1 MFRYAI
7 FDFDGTLAD
16 TGAGVFASVQY
27 ALRSMGEPEL
37 DSETLKYFIGPP
49 LETSFSVKCGLD
61 SERCHEAVEKYREY
75 YSTKGI
81 YELEFFPSTL
91 STLRELK
98 AAGVKTAVGSS
109 KPELFINCILEHFG
123 ISDLFDFVS
132 GATFGEPHADKTVI
146 INRAV
151 NGLGVENLTD
161 AVMVGDRS
169 FDIDGAHGVGLKCI
183 GVLEGGYGDENEFKT
198 AGADWIVDTLADV
211 KDIILNDSKTEQS
224 FGVPAEDELGFFF

>member
-1 MFRYAI
+1 MN
-7 FDFDGTLAD
+7 
-16 TGAGVFASVQY
+16 S
-27 ALRSMGEPEL
+27 
-37 DSETLKYFIGPP
+37 K
-49 LETSFSVKCGLD
+49 
-61 SERCHEAVEKYREY
+61 
-75 YSTKGI
+75 
-81 YELEFFPSTL
+81 FFPSTL

-98 AAGVKTAVGSS
+98 SGGSENGCRLFKAGAFYKR
-109 KPELFINCILEHFG
+109 ILEHFG

-146 INRAV
+146 INRAI
-151 NGLGVENLTD
+151 NGLGVDNLAD

-211 KDIILNDSKTEQS
+211 KDIILK
-224 FGVPAEDELGFFF
+224 

>member
-1 MFRYAI
+1 MFSYAI

-37 DSETLKYFIGPP
+37 DSER
-49 LETSFSVKCGLD
+49 S
-61 SERCHEAVEKYREY
+61 REAVGKYREY

-81 YELEFFPSTL
+81 YELKFFPSTL
-91 STLRELK
+91 SALREIK

-109 KPELFINCILEHFG
+109 KPELFVNRILEHFG
-123 ISDLFDFVS
+123 ISELFDFVS

-146 INRAV
+146 ITRAAE
-151 NGLGVENLTD
+151 GLGIETLSD

-169 FDIDGAHGVGLKCI
+169 FDIDGAHGVGMKCI

-198 AGADWIVDTLADV
+198 AGADWIVNTLADA
-211 KDIILNDSKTEQS
+211 KDIILK
-224 FGVPAEDELGFFF
+224 

>member
-109 KPELFINCILEHFG
+109 KPELFINRILEHFG

-161 AVMVGDRS
+161 AIMVGDRS

-183 GVLEGGYGDENEFKT
+183 GVLEAAT
-198 AGADWIVDTLADV
+198 ATRM
-211 KDIILNDSKTEQS
+211 NSKRQEPT
-224 FGVPAEDELGFFF
+224 G

>member
-1 MFRYAI
+1 MFSYAI

-61 SERCHEAVEKYREY
+61 SERSREAVGKYREY

-91 STLRELK
+91 SALREIK

-109 KPELFINCILEHFG
+109 KPELFVNRILEHFG
-123 ISDLFDFVS
+123 ISELFDFVS

-146 INRAV
+146 ITRAAE
-151 NGLGVENLTD
+151 GLGIENLSD

-169 FDIDGAHGVGLKCI
+169 FDIDGAHGVGMKCI

-198 AGADWIVDTLADV
+198 AGADWIVNTLTDA
-211 KDIILNDSKTEQS
+211 KDIILK
-224 FGVPAEDELGFFF
+224 

>member
-1 MFRYAI
+1 MFSYAI

-61 SERCHEAVEKYREY
+61 GERSREAVGKYREY

-81 YELEFFPSTL
+81 YELKFFPSAL
-91 STLRELK
+91 SALREIK

-109 KPELFINCILEHFG
+109 KPELFVNRILEHFG
-123 ISDLFDFVS
+123 ISELFDFVS

-146 INRAV
+146 ITRAAE
-151 NGLGVENLTD
+151 GLGIENLSN

-169 FDIDGAHGVGLKCI
+169 FDIDGAHGVGMKCI

-198 AGADWIVDTLADV
+198 AGADWIVNTLADA
-211 KDIILNDSKTEQS
+211 KDIILK
-224 FGVPAEDELGFFF
+224 

>member
-1 MFRYAI
+1 MTF
-7 FDFDGTLAD
+7 
-16 TGAGVFASVQY
+16 
-27 ALRSMGEPEL
+27 
-37 DSETLKYFIGPP
+37 K
-49 LETSFSVKCGLD
+49 SFSCNNITDSLRVNSGLKN
-61 SERCHEAVEKYREY
+61 STCLFKLTANFEGVGKVAVV
-75 YSTKGI
+75 S
-81 YELEFFPSTL
+81 
-91 STLRELK
+91 ELK

-109 KPELFINCILEHFG
+109 KPELFINRILEHFG

-151 NGLGVENLTD
+151 NGLGVDNLAD

-211 KDIILNDSKTEQS
+211 KDIILK
-224 FGVPAEDELGFFF
+224 

>member
-37 DSETLKYFIGPP
+37 
-49 LETSFSVKCGLD
+49 
-61 SERCHEAVEKYREY
+61 
-75 YSTKGI
+75 
-81 YELEFFPSTL
+81 
-91 STLRELK
+91 
-98 AAGVKTAVGSS
+98 
-109 KPELFINCILEHFG
+109 FINRILEHFG

-146 INRAV
+146 ISRAV
-151 NGLGVENLTD
+151 NGLGVDNLAD

-211 KDIILNDSKTEQS
+211 KDIILK
-224 FGVPAEDELGFFF
+224 

>member
-1 MFRYAI
+1 MFSYAI

-27 ALRSMGEPEL
+27 ALRSMGESEL

-61 SERCHEAVEKYREY
+61 GERSREAVGKYREY

-81 YELEFFPSTL
+81 YELKFFPSTL
-91 STLRELK
+91 SALREIK

-109 KPELFINCILEHFG
+109 KPELFVNRILEHFG
-123 ISDLFDFVS
+123 ISELFDFVS

-146 INRAV
+146 ITRAAE
-151 NGLGVENLTD
+151 GLGIENLSD

-169 FDIDGAHGVGLKCI
+169 FDIDGAHGVGMKCI

-198 AGADWIVDTLADV
+198 AGADWIVNTLADA
-211 KDIILNDSKTEQS
+211 KDIILK
-224 FGVPAEDELGFFF
+224 

>member
-1 MFRYAI
+1 MAI
-7 FDFDGTLAD
+7 KVAVGMSGVYD
-16 TGAGVFASVQY
+16 TELVYCFEKRGVLMDVDDDNSVIPEITPQRFA
-27 ALRSMGEPEL
+27 
-37 DSETLKYFIGPP
+37 
-49 LETSFSVKCGLD
+49 
-61 SERCHEAVEKYREY
+61 
-75 YSTKGI
+75 
-81 YELEFFPSTL
+81 
-91 STLRELK
+91 ELK

-109 KPELFINCILEHFG
+109 KPELFINRILEHFG

-146 INRAV
+146 ISRAV
-151 NGLGVENLTD
+151 NGLGVDNLAD

-211 KDIILNDSKTEQS
+211 KDIILK
-224 FGVPAEDELGFFF
+224 